1 MATTSDKQRWVL
13 EVVRGRDVGRAY
25 ALQTGETLLGNALD
39 RGSGV
44 DLSDQE
50 TSSARR
56 MSGHHACLIAT
67 NDAIWIRDLE
77 SPGGTFVSGQRLL
90 STAPRQLAPGDLIQL
105 GSVQLRVKT
114 ASPTGSTGQ
123 DGRIERAAA
132 GQITEPSSSSIAPGA
147 ATSSRPESSLL
158 AAEYTAPGG
167 AICRTWDDF
176 LTLAAQAL
184 DLAPR

>member
-39 RGSGV
+39 RGSGL
-44 DLSDQE
+44 DLSEQE

-56 MSGHHACLIAT
+56 MSGQHACLIAT

-105 GSVQLRVKT
+105 GGVQL
-114 ASPTGSTGQ
+114 
-123 DGRIERAAA
+123 
-132 GQITEPSSSSIAPGA
+132 PS
-147 ATSSRPESSLL
+147 
-158 AAEYTAPGG
+158 
-167 AICRTWDDF
+167 
-176 LTLAAQAL
+176 
-184 DLAPR
+184 